1 MTEVKQ
7 ATRVLKVYKELLF
20 SGNRESS
27 LILDLCKELCPALL
41 KWLGET
47 YVGKRKSTVEESA
60 YQQFFEAFYDLLSC
74 ALSSKLQL
82 YELEQE
88 WFKSLVYTGNLYRYL
103 GKSDPFNRD
112 RVSPQ
117 YNKIYVSWSKGKENS
132 YLRSKLYGPKTQ
144 LSCNV
149 QLPYFGIDIEGFTMY
164 YHKHINSD
172 ILIARGTEREVV
184 FPTIQECIYSV
195 KYIEDGIDE

>member
-1 MTEVKQ
+1 MTEIKR
-7 ATRVLKVYKELLF
+7 ATLVLKAYKEILF
-20 SGNRESS
+20 SGNRDSS
-27 LILDLCKELCPALL
+27 LILDLCEELCPALL

-47 YVGKRKSTVEESA
+47 YVGKRKNAVEENA

-74 ALSSKLQL
+74 SLNSKLPL

-149 QLPYFGIDIEGFTMY
+149 QLPCFGIDIEGFTMY
-164 YHKHINSD
+164 YHKHINSN

-184 FPTIQECIYSV
+184 FPTIQECIYSIE
-195 KYIEDGIDE
+195 YIEDGIDE

>member
-1 MTEVKQ
+1 MLKVSQ
-7 ATRVLKVYKELLF
+7 ATIGLKAYREKLF
-20 SGNRESS
+20 SGKRDGS
-27 LILDLCKELCPALL
+27 LILDLCEILCPALL

-47 YVGKRKSTVEESA
+47 YVGRRKNAVEEDA
-60 YQQFFEAFYDLLSC
+60 YQQFFEAFHDLLSC
-74 ALSSKLQL
+74 SLNSKLQL